1 MTKEEYLKELNKVFE
16 DFKFFESDHHYE
28 YKGQRVGMSVT
39 RLIEEYCNE
48 FDAEVVAEK
57 VAEKN
62 KKNYNY
68 ATEQLKYYG
77 DTISLETHKE
87 LQEMLKQPTTIQ
99 EVLDEWKQKNEYA
112 CIKGSLGHEFAQTLW
127 KTDWHHDEPFLTNSF
142 KLANKGLIN
151 DENIKKINF
160 QALHFYQDYK
170 DKLEHLADEYVI
182 GSEEY
187 DIASAIDHLFINKLT
202 GGLVLVDY
210 KTNSDIHKTEKYA
223 KNMKVPL
230 SHLKDFTLNHYYIQ
244 LSIYRYLVEK
254 YTNLKIEEMFIVY
267 FSENIE
273 NYEIIEIPYLY
284 DEVKKILENRRVKN
298 MKSIAVLLI
307 GGSGTGKTCSF
318 RNMPSN
324 ETAIINVTNKPLP
337 YKDKGQKVVS
347 TKDYT
352 QIISAIKGTKKRAL
366 IIDDSG
372 YLMSFENFD
381 KANIKSYDKFT
392 TMAQNYYKLIEAARD
407 LDNEKIC
414 YIVMHEE
421 VDEDGKLKPKA
432 IGKMLNQ
439 QLCIEGLFTIVLRYK
454 YENGQYLIQTKTD
467 GSSVVKSPIDLF
479 EENEVP
485 NDLYEIDKK
494 IRDYYGFKQLE
505 EKVEVE
511 KK

>member
-1 MTKEEYLKELNKVFE
+1 MTKEEYLKELNKAFG
-16 DFKFFESDHHYE
+16 DFKFFENGHYYE
-28 YKGQRVGMSVT
+28 YKGKRVGISVT
-39 RLIEEYCNE
+39 KFIEQYCNE
-48 FDAEVVAEK
+48 FDAQAVAEK
-57 VAEKN
+57 VAIKQN
-62 KKNYNY
+62 K
-68 ATEQLKYYG
+68 TV
-77 DTISLETHKE
+77 
-87 LQEMLKQPTTIQ
+87 Q
-99 EVLDEWKQKNEYA
+99 EVLNEWDYKNKFACAKGSTCHEYA
-112 CIKGSLGHEFAQTLW
+112 QTRWSKELWIPLEFD
-127 KTDWHHDEPFLTNSF
+127 KSVEY
-142 KLANKGLIN
+142 NKAVYKIIQQADRFYN
-151 DENIKKINF
+151 D
-160 QALHFYQDYK
+160 YQDR
-170 DKLEHLADEYVI
+170 LEHLADEFVV
-182 GSEEY
+182 GSDEY
-187 DIASAIDHLFINKLT
+187 SIASAIDHLFINKLT

-223 KNMKVPL
+223 KDMKVPL
-230 SHLKDFTLNHYYIQ
+230 SHLKDYTLNHYFIQ

-273 NYEIIEIPYLY
+273 NYEIIPIPYLY
-284 DEVKKILENRRVKN
+284 EEVRKILELRRIKN
-298 MKSIAVLLI
+298 MQSIAVLLI

-318 RNMPSN
+318 RNMPAN

-505 EKVEVE
+505 EKIENKKEEE
-511 KK
+511 K